1 MTKDKKDE
9 DEDVKKPVEN
19 KLAKTK
25 TFAKSVT
32 LNNSKTKLD
41 RVDNNNKQS
50 FISDLSQKEDS
61 LMGSNNNL
69 KKESLKNSSKNRPLY
84 KTETGELFN
93 IIEYNKNNV
102 VNFDDKFD

>member
-1 MTKDKKDE
+1 M
-9 DEDVKKPVEN
+9 
-19 KLAKTK
+19 
-25 TFAKSVT
+25 
-32 LNNSKTKLD
+32 
-41 RVDNNNKQS
+41 DNNNKQS